1 MAKKKSLF
9 KKIRKEQSS
18 VVAEP
23 DAALDDLDMQS
34 LDTVEEVAPVAK
46 ESCTSHCAQALHC
59 TA

>member
-23 DAALDDLDMQS
+23 EAELDDLDMQS
-34 LDTVEEVAPVAK
+34 LDNLIPPLV
-46 ESCTSHCAQALHC
+46 QRQQMIALYEFS
-59 TA
+59 